1 MVHITQLDNDLT
13 NDCGPSA
20 IAQGVYLLIA
30 VLLTIRAVV
39 TRIGNP
45 NQFTTVAQFLS
56 ALKHYGVP
64 SAYEGNATWEWYKRM
79 LDERRVI
86 FALVDYDQ
94 FSDNPLKYF
103 YAHWMT
109 VIGYDATHVIAH
121 DSLRRT
127 GPTRFPI
134 AEFIRAINTP
144 SQYIGGY
151 NRPNQA
157 IVTEAARK
165 APVPT
170 LASRISAV
178 AREVRVTADELRKA
192 G

>member
-1 MVHITQLDNDLT
+1 MAHITQLDNEFT

-20 IAQGVYLLIA
+20 IAQGVYLLTG
-30 VLLTIRAVV
+30 VLLTILAVV
-39 TRIGNP
+39 NWIGNR
-45 NQFTTVAQFLS
+45 NLFTTVAQFIA

-64 SAYEGNATWEWYKRM
+64 AVYEGNATWEWYKRM
-79 LDERRVI
+79 LDEGHIV

-94 FSDNPLKYF
+94 FSDNPLRYF

-144 SQYIGGY
+144 SQYVGGF

-157 IVTEAARK
+157 IVTVASRK
-165 APVPT
+165 APIP
-170 LASRISAV
+170 LFANAIDAV
-178 AREVRVTADELRKA
+178 AARVRLEAT

>member
-1 MVHITQLDNDLT
+1 MTHITQLDNDLT
-13 NDCGPSA
+13 NECGPSA
-20 IAQGVYLLIA
+20 IAQGVYLLLGI
-30 VLLTIRAVV
+30 LLTIHAVV
-39 TRIGNP
+39 AWIGNR

-56 ALKHYGVP
+56 ALRNYGAP
-64 SAYEGNATWEWYKRM
+64 SVYESNATWDWYKRM
-79 LDERRVI
+79 LDERRIV

-94 FSDNPLKYF
+94 FSDNPMRYF

-109 VIGYDATHVIAH
+109 VIGYDETHVIAH

-144 SQYIGGY
+144 SQYVGGY

-157 IVTEAARK
+157 IVTEAARQ

-170 LASRISAV
+170 LAERVAAV
-178 AREVRVTADELRKA
+178 AREVRMAA
-192 G
+192 A